1 MEVSTRS
8 TPEDIATSEDVAI
21 PEEVAISE
29 DIATPEDVVI
39 PEKVAMP
46 YEISTPKEVS
56 ASELISTPEEVSA
69 SEVISTPEEVSTS
82 EDIVIPENIATSDEV
97 STPEDIGSASLE
109 VVAKKS
115 VPVAEMVNNAILNL
129 KERKGSSLWAIKKY
143 INANYRADAAKL
155 APHIRRYLK
164 KGVVTG
170 KLSQVKGSGA
180 SGSFRLTTA
189 EKAKYPAFKKVY
201 SYNLIA
207 LPEVIVLPEEIASPE
222 KVASSEEIASSEE
235 LASPEN
241 VASSEKVASSEEL
254 ASPEKVSSSEDIA
267 TPEDIVAPEEVLK
280 KPAPVAEMVNT
291 AIKNLKER
299 KGSSLWAIKK
309 YINTN
314 YRVDAAKL
322 APHIRRYLKKGVVTG
337 KLSQVKGSGA
347 SGSFRLNKP
356 AKPEKAK
363 HHAVHKFCSLCG

>member
-8 TPEDIATSEDVAI
+8 TPEDIAT
-21 PEEVAISE
+21 
-29 DIATPEDVVI
+29 PEDVVI
-39 PEKVAMP
+39 LEKVAIP
-46 YEISTPKEVS
+46 YEISTPEEVS
-56 ASELISTPEEVSA
+56 ASEVISTPEEVSA

-97 STPEDIGSASLE
+97 STPEDIGSPSLE

-143 INANYRADAAKL
+143 INTNYRADAAKL

-207 LPEVIVLPEEIASPE
+207 IPEVIVLPEEIASPE

-254 ASPEKVSSSEDIA
+254 ASPENVALSEELASPEKVASSEELASPEKVSSS
-267 TPEDIVAPEEVLK
+267 EDIVAPEEVLK